1 MITTMRALVT
11 NDDGIE
17 APGLAVLA
25 MAALEA
31 GYDVTVAAPHEEQSG
46 ASAATQ
52 AREDQGH
59 VRVHPAE
66 LAGLRAGS
74 AVAVEATPAYIVWL
88 AVHGGFGDRPDLV
101 LSGVNIGAN
110 VGHSVLHS
118 GTVGAALG
126 AVLQGT
132 PGVAFSL
139 DAYRDPVWDTASDVC
154 RDVLRWTASRRFD
167 ASVCLNVNIP
177 NVSAADVRG
186 VVETPLARL
195 GAFQA
200 RAVETGEGTVRM
212 RVEQLD
218 LRDEPDSDAA
228 RVRDG
233 FVTVTGLVGPRAAAG
248 VDLTGLVEAGSATPL
263 LQR

>member
-1 MITTMRALVT
+1 MMCGMRALVT
-11 NDDGIE
+11 NDDGIA

-25 MAALEA
+25 AAALDA
-31 GYDVTVAAPHEEQSG
+31 GFEVTVAAPHEEQSG

-52 AREDQGH
+52 AREDSGH
-59 VRVHPAE
+59 VRVHAARLDR
-66 LAGLRAGS
+66 LADVP

-118 GTVGAALG
+118 GTVGAALAG
-126 AVLQGT
+126 VLQGT
-132 PGVAFSL
+132 PGMAFSL
-139 DAYRDPVWDTASDVC
+139 NAYRDPLYWDTASDLC
-154 RDVLRWTASRRFD
+154 REVLRWAAECPFD
-167 ASVCLNVNIP
+167 PSLCLNVNIP
-177 NVSAADVRG
+177 NLAVSEVRG

-200 RAVETGEGTVRM
+200 RTVETGEGTVRM
-212 RVEQLD
+212 RVEELD

-228 RVRDG
+228 MVRDG
-233 FVTVTGLVGPRAAAG
+233 FVTVTGLVGPRAATG
-248 VDLTGLVEAGSATPL
+248 LDLTGLVEARSAT
-263 LQR
+263 RV